1 MGNLKPEMDYEL
13 YTIHYPTLCK
23 VLEDENEKDPERT
36 WGDLDML
43 RDNIA
48 NNLDEILRGTNTAF
62 IEIDNAKKEVTLL
75 WEPLRGKYD
84 VIVPMRT
91 QSRQEQIYNHFKWAL
106 NQADRLWKL
115 DQVFKKMNK

>member
-1 MGNLKPEMDYEL
+1 MLNQKIEL
-13 YTIHYPTLCK
+13 DFTNW
-23 VLEDENEKDPERT
+23 LEYKISTDR
-36 WGDLDML
+36 
-43 RDNIA
+43 IY
-48 NNLDEILRGTNTAF
+48 GTNTAF